1 MYHSHFLA
9 AQVIFI
15 LIEIPNCRFL
25 PTRKNRKRKNLD
37 KSITSMLRT
46 IIQRKESMMR
56 TRETNA
62 EDLLSLLLQSNYE
75 NSLESTASNKNNMN
89 LTMEEIIEEC
99 KQFYLAGHETTSSL
113 LTWTMIV
120 LAMHPNWQ
128 DKAREEVIG
137 VCGKQQPNAA
147 MISQLKIV
155 SILVF
160 FHKE

>member
-1 MYHSHFLA
+1 
-9 AQVIFI
+9 
-15 LIEIPNCRFL
+15 
-25 PTRKNRKRKNLD
+25 
-37 KSITSMLRT
+37 MLRT
-46 IIQRKESMMR
+46 VIQRKESMMG
-56 TRETNA
+56 TRETNG
-62 EDLLSLLLQSNYE
+62 EDLLSLLLQSNNE
-75 NSLESTASNKNNMN
+75 NSLESTTNNQNNTHM
-89 LTMEEIIEEC
+89 TMEEIIEEC

-128 DKAREEVIG
+128 DKAREEVLR

>member
-1 MYHSHFLA
+1 
-9 AQVIFI
+9 
-15 LIEIPNCRFL
+15 
-25 PTRKNRKRKNLD
+25 
-37 KSITSMLRT
+37 MLGT

-56 TRETNA
+56 TRETNG
-62 EDLLSLLLQSNYE
+62 EDLLSLLLQSNNE
-75 NSLESTASNKNNMN
+75 NSLESTTNNKSNMHM
-89 LTMEEIIEEC
+89 TMEEIIEEC

-128 DKAREEVIG
+128 DKAREEVLR

>member
-1 MYHSHFLA
+1 
-9 AQVIFI
+9 
-15 LIEIPNCRFL
+15 
-25 PTRKNRKRKNLD
+25 
-37 KSITSMLRT
+37 MLRT

-56 TRETNA
+56 TRETNG
-62 EDLLSLLLQSNYE
+62 EDLLSLLLQSNNE
-75 NSLESTASNKNNMN
+75 NSLESTTNNKNNMHM
-89 LTMEEIIEEC
+89 TMEEIIEEC

-128 DKAREEVIG
+128 DKAREEVLR
-137 VCGKQQPNAA
+137 VCGKQQPNAS

>member
-1 MYHSHFLA
+1 
-9 AQVIFI
+9 
-15 LIEIPNCRFL
+15 
-25 PTRKNRKRKNLD
+25 
-37 KSITSMLRT
+37 MLRT

-56 TRETNA
+56 TRETNG
-62 EDLLSLLLQSNYE
+62 EDLLSLLLQSNNE
-75 NSLESTASNKNNMN
+75 NSLESTTNNKNNMHM
-89 LTMEEIIEEC
+89 TMEETIEEC

-120 LAMHPNWQ
+120 SAMHPNWQ
-128 DKAREEVIG
+128 DKAREEVLR

>member
-1 MYHSHFLA
+1 
-9 AQVIFI
+9 
-15 LIEIPNCRFL
+15 
-25 PTRKNRKRKNLD
+25 
-37 KSITSMLRT
+37 MLRT

-56 TRETNA
+56 TRETNG
-62 EDLLSLLLQSNYE
+62 EDLLSLLLQSNNE
-75 NSLESTASNKNNMN
+75 NSLESTTNNKNNMHM
-89 LTMEEIIEEC
+89 TMEEIIEEC

-128 DKAREEVIG
+128 DKAREEVLR
-137 VCGKQQPNAA
+137 VCGKQQLNAA

>member
-1 MYHSHFLA
+1 
-9 AQVIFI
+9 
-15 LIEIPNCRFL
+15 
-25 PTRKNRKRKNLD
+25 
-37 KSITSMLRT
+37 MLRT

-56 TRETNA
+56 TRETNG
-62 EDLLSLLLQSNYE
+62 EDLLSLLLQSNNE
-75 NSLESTASNKNNMN
+75 NSLESTTNNKSNMHM
-89 LTMEEIIEEC
+89 TMEEIIEEC

-128 DKAREEVIG
+128 DKAREEVLR
-137 VCGKQQPNAA
+137 VCGKQQPNAS

>member
-1 MYHSHFLA
+1 
-9 AQVIFI
+9 
-15 LIEIPNCRFL
+15 
-25 PTRKNRKRKNLD
+25 
-37 KSITSMLRT
+37 MLRT

-56 TRETNA
+56 TRETNG
-62 EDLLSLLLQSNYE
+62 EDLLSLLLQSNNE
-75 NSLESTASNKNNMN
+75 NSLESTTNNKNNMHM
-89 LTMEEIIEEC
+89 TMEEIIEEC

-120 LAMHPNWQ
+120 SAMHPNWQ
-128 DKAREEVIG
+128 DKAREEVLR